1 MVVVGAGN
9 SGLTFLEFIHALGP
23 AHAYVNHSIQRG
35 MAPKVLMLCGGEA
48 ASAPFDVC
56 AMVVSQTGTQPL
68 LLPCACWIDGLGADK
83 ASCAGHA
90 PEGDTDKQQA
100 KSYQKTSRPR
110 YSRLASPMKSKHV
123 RAALDSTHMSMMS

>member
-68 LLPCACWIDGLGADK
+68 LLPCACWVGLVLTKPVAQGMHRK
-83 ASCAGHA
+83 GTPTNSRLSLIRRLRGHA
-90 PEGDTDKQQA
+90 T
-100 KSYQKTSRPR
+100 
-110 YSRLASPMKSKHV
+110 
-123 RAALDSTHMSMMS
+123 AALRRR

>member
-68 LLPCACWIDGLGADK
+68 LPCLCLLDGLGAAQGMHRK
-83 ASCAGHA
+83 GTPTKRRLSLIRRLRGHA
-90 PEGDTDKQQA
+90 T
-100 KSYQKTSRPR
+100 
-110 YSRLASPMKSKHV
+110 
-123 RAALDSTHMSMMS
+123 AALRRR